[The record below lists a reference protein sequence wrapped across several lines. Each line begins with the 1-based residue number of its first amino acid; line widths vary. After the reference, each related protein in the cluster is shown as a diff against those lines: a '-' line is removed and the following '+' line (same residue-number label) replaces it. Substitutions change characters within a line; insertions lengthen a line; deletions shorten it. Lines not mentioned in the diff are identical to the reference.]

1 MFELNEED
9 ARIVYTALKSLEET
23 FGVEEMST
31 EEIDIMQRIEDEFD
45 FIYVPSDEIS
55 EEQQEELENLMLGSD
70 DIA

>member
-9 ARIVYTALKSLEET
+9 AGIVYTALKSLEET